1 MAEESEV
8 KSVTVEEFLK
18 KDPAEITL
26 VDLREPDE
34 VLVKGVKGAR
44 NIPFSRISREID
56 GIPKEKP
63 VYLLCGTGNI
73 SESVT
78 EILTER
84 GYDVFNI
91 EGGK

>member
-1 MAEESEV
+1 MAEDSDV
-8 KSVTVEEFLK
+8 KCVTVEEFLK
-18 KDPAEITL
+18 K
-26 VDLREPDE
+26 

>member
-56 GIPKEKP
+56 GIPKEKS